1 MPASECERL
10 VRRGP
15 IGQRDAAECSSRC
28 RWGRTVGCKQSR
40 ERVPHAEGIL
50 LEEPDPDPISWT
62 ATRSRG
68 EAENTGEFAEH
79 ECAVFVGTAADVI
92 PWRPGSS

>member
-1 MPASECERL
+1 L
-10 VRRGP
+10 
-15 IGQRDAAECSSRC
+15 
-28 RWGRTVGCKQSR
+28 QSR

-68 EAENTGEFAEH
+68 EAESTGEFAEH
-79 ECAVFVGTAADVI
+79 ECAVFVGTAADVFLATRFI
-92 PWRPGSS
+92 PSRSEVTSMMSAVR